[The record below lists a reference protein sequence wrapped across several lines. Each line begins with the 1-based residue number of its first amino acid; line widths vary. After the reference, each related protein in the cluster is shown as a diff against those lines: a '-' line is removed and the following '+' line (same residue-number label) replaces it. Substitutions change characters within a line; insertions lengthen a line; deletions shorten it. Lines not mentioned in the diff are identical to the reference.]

1 MCLSIKGVNNQQI
14 LRTCLSNT
22 SLMTCIIWD
31 GPSGVGHTVG
41 GLVDNM
47 LVALSDFA
55 ADKQVLPRD

>member
-1 MCLSIKGVNNQQI
+1 MCLSIKGVNQSAHSEDTLVNM
-14 LRTCLSNT
+14 